1 MAVKDFILLV
11 PLACTGF
18 DLTFQKRFVSF
29 TSKNNHRTDLNC
41 MPNIVWC
48 QRKFCTKDR
57 LNDLKE
63 LFFFFFLLFIW
74 VLNQKADKKRT
85 VLKKALIKKEP
96 LGTIHKVCTL

>member
-18 DLTFQKRFVSF
+18 DLTFKKRFVSF

-63 LFFFFFLLFIW
+63 LFFLLFTFY
-74 VLNQKADKKRT
+74 LS
-85 VLKKALIKKEP
+85 LEP
-96 LGTIHKVCTL
+96 EG